1 MNDSFFEVK
10 MKKITVFL
18 LFFAVFFTFST
29 MFAEDDDK
37 LILAVMEFEDK
48 SGQLSENTLS
58 NATEYIRS
66 AFVASN
72 KFIVIAK
79 ERQEKA
85 IIKQM
90 KAESYKLCNDKNC
103 QIPLGKALSAD
114 TILRTSINFFGGTYT
129 ITTELINLEKE
140 ATEVG
145 TNSTFNGDENSLKA
159 ALDAI
164 VAKIIGN
171 MFQQSNVRQG
181 RFKEK
186 PNHNL
191 QIGANKAFIV
201 KFLSNPQEAAVI
213 VDGKMICDRTP
224 CSKQIDFGVH
234 TVEMQKEDYLPSIK
248 EENISGERII
258 DYKLEEDF
266 ARLNISG
273 NYSVEVLVDGKNVG
287 KLPMKNLIVKAGA
300 HRIGHKNGCY
310 YNSGEDIVVKRGEKK
325 YVYLQ
330 LERRVSAIQ
339 VNIKDINN
347 NDIKGDVYVD
357 GQYIGIA
364 PNTFKLPLCS
374 HELTIISGNGE
385 YRQYLNLQEGQ
396 ISNIL
401 ALITYGRVN
410 TSYEAYQIKNEKIK
424 EELNKAGRK
433 TRLGIATG
441 FFIPGI
447 ALTILGGVSFYE
459 MNEAE
464 KDRKEYYGRYLD
476 AENEEQIVLYR
487 KKAQDADKRRKTYAI
502 LGGVG
507 IGVGIAMMTTGIVF
521 YSIDFKGEKEVKKK
535 YNLSFGTSPMDGTLQ
550 FAVRW

>member
-1 MNDSFFEVK
+1 
-10 MKKITVFL
+10 MKKVCLIFILILSL
-18 LFFAVFFTFST
+18 LPI
-29 MFAEDDDK
+29 FAEEDEK
-37 LILAVMEFEDK
+37 LILAVMEFDDL
-48 SGQLSENTLS
+48 SGTLPKEMLSS
-58 NATEYIRS
+58 ATEYIRS

-72 KFIVIAK
+72 KFVVIAK

-85 IIKQM
+85 MIKKM

-129 ITTELINLEKE
+129 ITAELINLEKE

-181 RFKEK
+181 KFKEK

-191 QIGANKAFIV
+191 QIGDSKAFIV
-201 KFLSNPQEAAVI
+201 NFLSNPQEAAVI

-224 CSKQIDFGVH
+224 CSKQIDLGVH

-248 EENISGERII
+248 EENISGERTIS
-258 DYKLEEDF
+258 YKLEEDF

-273 NYSVEVLVDGKNVG
+273 NYSVEVLVDGKSAG
-287 KLPMKNLIVKAGA
+287 ELPIKNLIVKAGA
-300 HRIGHKNGCY
+300 HRIGHKNGCF
-310 YNSGEDIVVKRGEKK
+310 YNSGEDIVVTRGEKK
-325 YVYLQ
+325 DIYLQ
-330 LERRVSAIQ
+330 LEQRESAIQ
-339 VNIKDINN
+339 VNIKDTNN

-357 GQYIGIA
+357 GQYIGVA

-374 HELTIISGNGE
+374 QKLTITSGSGE
-385 YRQYLNLQEGQ
+385 YRQNLNLQEGKV
-396 ISNIL
+396 SKIL
-401 ALITYGRVN
+401 AMITYGRVN
-410 TSYEAYQIKNEKIK
+410 TFDEANQIKNEKIK

-433 TRLGIATG
+433 KRLGIATG
-441 FFIPGI
+441 IFIPGI
-447 ALTILGGVSFYE
+447 AVTILGGVSFAG

-464 KDRKEYYGRYLD
+464 KDRKKYYGKYLD

-487 KKAQDADKRRKTYAI
+487 KKSQDADKKRKTYAA

-507 IGVGIAMMTTGIVF
+507 VGLGIAMMTTGIVF
-521 YSIDFKGEKEVKKK
+521 YSIDFEGEKEVKKK
-535 YNLSFGTSPMDGTLQ
+535 YNVSFGASPMDGTIQLTLN
-550 FAVRW
+550 W